1 MTRKTDI
8 RPRPYICVLSFCGG
22 KFIKKGGLSRH
33 MKKHSEG
40 KRIKCCFTGCKH
52 STERKDNL
60 YVHIKRKHMG
70 VNKYSEGK
78 RIKCCFI
85 GCKHSSKRKY
95 NLDAHIR
102 RKHMGWHSNII
113 YKSKMYTSRVRG
125 EVDGESSKG
134 MGVNGVL
141 DTTPEIIPRDTLDIL
156 GEREVI
162 RQLEV
167 VIEHLTAENESLT
180 RVLHPFLMKK
190 YGEVTES
197 VVTGVLDSEPGIISR
212 EMLEIFR
219 ESEEIQK
226 LGVAIKYL
234 ETKSECLST
243 VLCPFLL
250 EKYAST
256 DYD

>member
-1 MTRKTDI
+1 M
-8 RPRPYICVLSFCGG
+8 
-22 KFIKKGGLSRH
+22 KKGELNRH

-40 KRIKCCFTGCKH
+40 KRIKCCFTGCKY
-52 STERKDNL
+52 SSERKD
-60 YVHIKRKHMG
+60 V
-70 VNKYSEGK
+70 
-78 RIKCCFI
+78 
-85 GCKHSSKRKY
+85 
-95 NLDAHIR
+95 LDVHIR
-102 RKHMGWHSNII
+102 RKHMGCHSNII
-113 YKSKMYTSRVRG
+113 YKRKMYTSRVRG

-134 MGVNGVL
+134 MGVNGGL